1 MAMED
6 IMAEI
11 DVDELRDYM
20 EDYCGTAAAAG
31 FDTAVFDLADI
42 DDANGYELC
51 EKAEELGFDLEQFI
65 IDD

>member
-20 EDYCGTAAAAG
+20 EDYCSTAAAAG
-31 FDTAVFDLADI
+31 FDAAMLDLADI
-42 DDANGYELC
+42 DDADGYELC
-51 EKAEELGFDLEQFI
+51 EKAEELGVDLEQLI
-65 IDD
+65 VDD

>member
-11 DVDELRDYM
+11 DVDELRDY
-20 EDYCGTAAAAG
+20 GRLLRHGGRSG

-42 DDANGYELC
+42 DDADGYELC
-51 EKAEELGFDLEQFI
+51 EKAEELGVDLGQFI

>member
-1 MAMED
+1 
-6 IMAEI
+6 
-11 DVDELRDYM
+11 M

-51 EKAEELGFDLEQFI
+51 EKAEELGVDLEQFI